1 MYSTRF
7 FLAVAAALCMVS
19 TAAAFVA
26 GGTSQSCVRCRTTSA
41 PQNHVQQQRQQ
52 RRQGGVRSLRAASD
66 DGDEGG
72 GFVNPYTA
80 FRKWQMDLIESKA
93 KNDDK
98 YPEAF
103 AGLMKERGMTKEK
116 AERLAKL
123 SVSDPILYAIERRR
137 EANEINNTPMD
148 YSKISGFFPME
159 WIMSGDFGWGFNK
172 KKKRLAEEE
181 AEKANKKK

>member
-1 MYSTRF
+1 MHASRV
-7 FLAVAAALCMVS
+7 LCVAAAVACLLS
-19 TAAAFVA
+19 TAAAFVS
-26 GGTSQSCVRCRTTSA
+26 GGGNAVLRTRAATSA
-41 PQNHVQQQRQQ
+41 GQQQHVQPVQQQ
-52 RRQGGVRSLRAASD
+52 GVQALRASE
-66 DGDEGG
+66 DGGEEG

-93 KNDDK
+93 KGDEK

-103 AGLMKERGMTKEK
+103 AGLMKEPGMTTEK

-137 EANEINNTPMD
+137 EANEINETKMD
-148 YSKISGFFPME
+148 YDKISGFFPME

-181 AEKANKKK
+181 AARKAGKK

>member
-1 MYSTRF
+1 MHASRV
-7 FLAVAAALCMVS
+7 LCVAAAIACLVS

-26 GGTSQSCVRCRTTSA
+26 SGGGHVVRTRAATSA
-41 PQNHVQQQRQQ
+41 GQQQHVQPAIQQR
-52 RRQGGVRSLRAASD
+52 GVQALGASE
-66 DGDEGG
+66 DGAGEER

-93 KNDDK
+93 KGDEK

-103 AGLMKERGMTKEK
+103 AGLMKEPGMTTEK

-137 EANEINNTPMD
+137 EANEINETKMD
-148 YSKISGFFPME
+148 YDKISGFFPME

-181 AEKANKKK
+181 AAQEAGKK

>member
-1 MYSTRF
+1 MHASRV
-7 FLAVAAALCMVS
+7 LCVATSVVCLVS
-19 TAAAFVA
+19 SAAAFVA
-26 GGTSQSCVRCRTTSA
+26 SGGGHAVRTRAATSA
-41 PQNHVQQQRQQ
+41 GQHVQPAVQQR
-52 RRQGGVRSLRAASD
+52 GVQALGASE
-66 DGDEGG
+66 DGAGEDG

-93 KNDDK
+93 KGNEK

-103 AGLMKERGMTKEK
+103 AGLMKEPGMTTEK

-123 SVSDPILYAIERRR
+123 SVSDPILYAIERRK
-137 EANEINNTPMD
+137 EANEINQTKMD
-148 YSKISGFFPME
+148 YDKISGFFPME

-181 AEKANKKK
+181 AARKAGKK